1 VKLRTIDIARIG
13 RSAALITVV
22 VAAGSAL
29 SGLGEPA
36 SVLLGGFVMVANYH
50 LIRMLVSRLIGADRS
65 TGKAAIALIAKLAVM
80 ILLVA
85 GALYQFPIAPGS
97 FAVGATL
104 LLVAI
109 LLEACFFGKPV
120 EPLVPLR
127 DDAAD

>member
-1 VKLRTIDIARIG
+1 VTLRTIDIARVG

-50 LIRMLVSRLIGADRS
+50 LIRVLVSRLIGADRS
-65 TGKAAIALIAKLAVM
+65 TGKAAIAFIAKLAVM
-80 ILLVA
+80 ILLVT
-85 GALYQFPIAPGS
+85 GAFYRFPIAPGS

-109 LLEACFFGKPV
+109 LFEACFFGKPV
-120 EPLVPLR
+120 GPLAQSR
-127 DDAAD
+127 DDAEG

>member
-1 VKLRTIDIARIG
+1 MTLRTIDIARIG
-13 RSAALITVV
+13 RLAALLTVV
-22 VAAGSAL
+22 VAAGSVL

-65 TGKAAIALIAKLAVM
+65 SGKAAIALIAKLAVM
-80 ILLVA
+80 ILLVT

-120 EPLVPLR
+120 GPLTQLR
-127 DDAAD
+127 DDTED